1 MRVKCVLCDDVHS
14 IDGNSLQAKRMRN
27 KRINTYMCPTCNDR
41 IGEKTNARKATGN
54 FNLYR
59 EPKNDESLI

>member
-1 MRVKCVLCDDVHS
+1 MRVKCVLCDDVQS

-27 KRINTYMCPTCNDR
+27 RRIHTYMCPSCNDR
-41 IGEKTNARKATGN
+41 IGKKTNERKATGN
-54 FNLYR
+54 FKLYR